1 MVTRSAFHGL
11 IESIELQTKLVS
23 SQFKA
28 KSAVEGNFDQPDSF
42 NFAKNLVLSS

>member
-23 SQFKA
+23 SQFNV

-42 NFAKNLVLSS
+42 SFGKYLVCSS